1 MSVQIESD
9 IPKTDRGTLW
19 RLLKYVGPYKG
30 RLTVALIILV
40 VATVTDVIQPILV
53 KVFIDDNL
61 IPRHFPEAPLVWLA
75 IAYVALV
82 LTTSALNVVQLLLFQ
97 ILALDI
103 IQRLRVQLFDKLQEL
118 ALSFFDRTPVG
129 VLVSR
134 VTNDT
139 EAILQM
145 FMTVLSTFVQ
155 NISVLVG
162 ILISMF
168 VLDVRLATYCLALLP
183 VIIGIMILYRKA
195 TSAVFHLAR
204 QRLSLLNAKLNESL
218 QGMYVIQAMRQQFRL
233 KREFGDINESYRKAR
248 FRNMQLNGL
257 MLRPLTDVVYMS
269 ALMAILW
276 YFGARSFTR
285 VVDIGVLYAFV
296 NYLDRFFEPVNN
308 LMMRLNF
315 FQQAMVSAQRVFTIL
330 DDETMAPRQMSEGDP
345 QITRGRVEFDDV
357 SFSYDGKTDVL
368 KNISFTAE
376 PGQTVAIVGH
386 TGSGKSSMMNLL
398 MRFYP
403 VVRGQIRIDG
413 VDLCNYR
420 DEQLRR
426 HIGLV
431 LQDPFLF
438 VGDIRSNIRLGNS
451 FVTDEKIVE
460 AIEFVQA
467 DNFIRKLPGGYSAPI
482 GERGATLS
490 TGQRQLLTFARTMS
504 IDPTI
509 LVLDE
514 ATANVDTETEEA
526 IQEALAKM
534 RKGRTTIAIA
544 HRLSTIQD
552 ADLILVLHHGE
563 IVERGTHQELLAK
576 GGLYHKMF
584 LLQQGSAREFG
595 TMSGTNG

>member
-1 MSVQIESD
+1 MQIESA

-19 RLLKYVGPYKG
+19 RLLRYVTPYKG
-30 RLTVALIILV
+30 RLLIALLVLVA
-40 VATVTDVIQPILV
+40 ATVTDVVQPILV
-53 KVFIDDNL
+53 KGFIDNNL
-61 IPRHFPEAPLVWLA
+61 IPRHFPEGPLVRLA
-75 IAYVALV
+75 ITYVGLV
-82 LTTSALNVVQLLLFQ
+82 LVTSALNAAQLMLFQ

-155 NISVLVG
+155 NISVLAG
-162 ILISMF
+162 ILIAMF
-168 VLDVRLATYCLALLP
+168 VLDVRLATYCLLLFP
-183 VIIGIMILYRKA
+183 VIVGIMVLYRKA

-233 KREFGDINESYRKAR
+233 RKEFGDINESYRKAR
-248 FRNMQLNGL
+248 FRNMQMNAL
-257 MLRPLTDVVYMS
+257 MLRPLTDVVYMF

-276 YFGARSFTR
+276 FFGVHSFTH

-308 LMMRLNF
+308 MMMRLNF
-315 FQQAMVSAQRVFTIL
+315 FQQAMVSAQRVFAIL
-330 DDETMAPRQMSEGDP
+330 DDETMAPRQIGQGNP
-345 QITRGRVEFDDV
+345 QIAHGRIEFDNV

-368 KNISFTAE
+368 KHISFTAE
-376 PGQTVAIVGH
+376 PGQTVALVGH

-403 VVRGQIRIDG
+403 VEHGQIRIDG
-413 VDLCNYR
+413 VDLRDYR

-438 VGDIRSNIRLGNS
+438 VGDVRSNIRLGNL

-460 AIEFVQA
+460 SAEFVQA
-467 DNFIRKLPGGYSAPI
+467 DAFIRKLPGGYSAPI

-490 TGQRQLLTFARTMS
+490 TGQRQLLSFARTMS
-504 IDPTI
+504 IEPTI

-514 ATANVDTETEEA
+514 ATASVDTETEEA
-526 IQEALAKM
+526 IQDALAKM
-534 RKGRTTIAIA
+534 RRGRTTIAIA

-584 LLQQGSAREFG
+584 LLQQGGLREFG
-595 TMSGTNG
+595 TMSTTSG

>member
-1 MSVQIESD
+1 MSVQIESA

-19 RLLKYVGPYKG
+19 RLLRYVTPYKG
-30 RLTVALIILV
+30 RLLVALLV
-40 VATVTDVIQPILV
+40 LVAATVTDVVQPILV
-53 KVFIDDNL
+53 KEFIDNNL
-61 IPRHFPEAPLVWLA
+61 IPRHFPEGPLVGLA
-75 IAYVALV
+75 ITYVGLV
-82 LTTSALNVVQLLLFQ
+82 LVTSALNVAQLMLFQ

-155 NISVLVG
+155 NISVLAG
-162 ILISMF
+162 ILIAMF
-168 VLDVRLATYCLALLP
+168 VLDVRLATYCLLLFP
-183 VIIGIMILYRKA
+183 VIVGIMVLYRKA
-195 TSAVFHLAR
+195 TSAVFHLSR

-233 KREFGDINESYRKAR
+233 RKEFGEINESYRTAR
-248 FRNMQLNGL
+248 FRNMQMNAL
-257 MLRPLTDVVYMS
+257 MLRPLTDVVYMCT
-269 ALMAILW
+269 LMAILW
-276 YFGARSFTR
+276 FFGVHSFTH

-308 LMMRLNF
+308 MMMRLNF

-330 DDETMAPRQMSEGDP
+330 DDETMAPQQIGEGDP
-345 QITRGRVEFDDV
+345 QITHGRIEFDDV

-368 KNISFTAE
+368 KHISFTAE
-376 PGQTVAIVGH
+376 PGQTVALVGH

-403 VVRGQIRIDG
+403 VERGKIRIDG
-413 VDLCNYR
+413 VDLRNYR

-451 FVTDEKIVE
+451 FVTDEKIAE
-460 AIEFVQA
+460 AAEFVQA
-467 DNFIRKLPGGYSAPI
+467 DAFIRKFPGGYSSPI

-490 TGQRQLLTFARTMS
+490 TGQRQLLSFARTMS
-504 IDPTI
+504 IEPTI

-514 ATANVDTETEEA
+514 ATASVDTETEEA
-526 IQEALAKM
+526 IQDALAKM
-534 RKGRTTIAIA
+534 RRGRTTIAIA

-584 LLQQGSAREFG
+584 LLQQGGLREFG
-595 TMSGTNG
+595 TMSTTSG